1 MVERGDTSLWFPD
14 LNGRNG
20 PLYRGLA
27 DAVAAAVR
35 DGVLRAGDK
44 LPPHRVMA
52 ARLGVDLTTVTRGYA
67 EAQRLGLLQATV
79 GRGTFVRAEA
89 PLVRQR
95 GRTQALIDM
104 SMNLPPLPADPS
116 LHTMIQQG
124 LARLLREQDLST
136 LMTYHWDTGSS
147 QERRAGIAWLQP
159 VLGRIEAPRVL
170 VAPGAQSAM
179 LAVVTSL
186 VRPGELMLTEQ
197 LTYPGIRAMAA
208 QLGVTLAGVATD
220 GEGFLPEELDRAC
233 HDLKP
238 RLIYCTPTIQNPT
251 TATMS
256 MARRRAVV
264 EVARAHG
271 VPILEDDAYGLFP
284 AQKLPALASLAPE
297 LVFYVA
303 TTAKT
308 LSPGLRIA
316 YLIAPVSAQADRLT
330 AALRG
335 TAQMS
340 SGLLTG
346 LVTSWILGG
355 EAQAMLNAIR
365 SEARARQSLAAS
377 ILKGDHIVTHP
388 DGLHLWM
395 GIPPDWQP
403 IEFVAYARRQGLAL
417 VTDDVFRV
425 EGRSPRSVR
434 IALGA
439 AATRS
444 DLQQSLEGLQ
454 ALYGRPVPDAYA
466 EVV

>member
-1 MVERGDTSLWFPD
+1 MMREEDAARWTPNLD
-14 LNGRNG
+14 GRNG
-20 PLYRGLA
+20 PLYRELA
-27 DAVAAAVR
+27 EAIVSAVR
-35 DGVLRAGDK
+35 AGVLRAGDK

-52 ARLGVDLTTVTRGYA
+52 ARLGVDLTTVTRGYR

-95 GRTQALIDM
+95 GRTTALIDM
-104 SMNLPPLPADPS
+104 SMNLPPLPAHPS
-116 LHTMIQQG
+116 LNGMIQQG
-124 LARLLREQDLST
+124 LARLLRDQDLST
-136 LMTYHWDTGSS
+136 LMTYHWDAGSS
-147 QERRAGIAWLQP
+147 QARRAGAVWLEP
-159 VLGRIEAPRVL
+159 VLGRIEEPRVL

-186 VRPGELMLTEQ
+186 ARPGELILTEQ

-208 QLGVTLAGVATD
+208 QLGITLAGVPTD
-220 GEGFLPEELDRAC
+220 REGFLPEELDRAC
-233 HDLKP
+233 YDLKP

-256 MARRRAVV
+256 IARRQAVV

-284 AQKLPALASLAPE
+284 EQKLPALASFAPE

-308 LSPGLRIA
+308 LAPGLRIA
-316 YLIAPVSAQADRLT
+316 YLIAPGSAQADRLT
-330 AALRG
+330 TALRG
-335 TAQMS
+335 TAQMG

-346 LVTSWILGG
+346 LVTSWVHGG
-355 EAQAMLNAIR
+355 EAKAML
-365 SEARARQSLAAS
+365 AAT
-377 ILKGDHIVTHP
+377 ILRGDHIATHP
-388 DGLHLWM
+388 EGLHIWM

-425 EGRSPRSVR
+425 EGSSPKSVR
-434 IALGA
+434 VALGA
-439 AATRS
+439 APTHA
-444 DLQQSLEGLQ
+444 DLRHSLEGLQ

>member
-1 MVERGDTSLWFPD
+1 MVAGSDPGSWTPSLE
-14 LNGRNG
+14 GRTG
-20 PLYRGLA
+20 PLYRELA
-27 DAVAAAVR
+27 EAVASAVR

-52 ARLGVDLTTVTRGYA
+52 ARLRVDLTTVTRGYA

-95 GRTQALIDM
+95 VRTQALIDM
-104 SMNLPPLPADPS
+104 SMNLPPLPAHPS
-116 LHTMIQQG
+116 LNGMIQHG
-124 LARLLREQDLST
+124 LVRLLRDQDLST

-147 QERRAGIAWLQP
+147 HERRAGAAWLEP

-186 VRPGELMLTEQ
+186 ARPGELILTEQ

-208 QLGVTLAGVATD
+208 QLGITLAGVATD

-256 MARRRAVV
+256 IARRHAVV

-284 AQKLPALASLAPE
+284 EQKLPALASLAPE

-308 LSPGLRIA
+308 LAPGLRVA
-316 YLIAPVSAQADRLT
+316 YLIAPVSTQADRLT

-335 TAQMS
+335 TAQMG

-346 LVTSWILGG
+346 LVTAWIHGG
-355 EAQAMLNAIR
+355 EAQAMLDAIR
-365 SEARARQSLAAS
+365 AEARVRQSLAAT
-377 ILKGDHIVTHP
+377 ILKGDHIASHP
-388 DGLHLWM
+388 EGLHIWM
-395 GIPPDWQP
+395 GIPAHWQP

-425 EGRSPRSVR
+425 EGSGPNSVR

-439 AATRS
+439 APTHD
-444 DLQQSLEGLQ
+444 DLRHSLAGLQ

>member
-1 MVERGDTSLWFPD
+1 MRRQGDAECWTPN

-20 PLYRGLA
+20 PLYRELA
-27 DAVAAAVR
+27 EAVVSAVR
-35 DGVLRAGDK
+35 AGVLRAGDK

-52 ARLGVDLTTVTRGYA
+52 ARLGVDLTTVTRGYR

-104 SMNLPPLPADPS
+104 SMNLPPLPAHPS
-116 LHTMIQQG
+116 LNNMIQQG
-124 LARLLREQDLST
+124 LVRLLRDQDLST
-136 LMTYHWDTGSS
+136 LMTYHWDAGSS
-147 QERRAGIAWLQP
+147 QARRAGVTWLEP
-159 VLGRIEAPRVL
+159 VLGRVEEPRVL

-186 VRPGELMLTEQ
+186 ARPGELILTEQ
-197 LTYPGIRAMAA
+197 LTYPGIRAMGA
-208 QLGVTLAGVATD
+208 QLGITLAGVPAD
-220 GEGFLPEELDRAC
+220 NEGFLPEELDRAC

-256 MARRRAVV
+256 ITRRHAVV
-264 EVARAHG
+264 EVARTHG
-271 VPILEDDAYGLFP
+271 IPILEDDAYGLFP
-284 AQKLPALASLAPE
+284 EQKLPALASFAPE

-308 LSPGLRIA
+308 LAPGLRIA
-316 YLIAPVSAQADRLT
+316 YLVAPSSAQADRLT

-335 TAQMS
+335 TAQMG
-340 SGLLTG
+340 SGLLSG
-346 LVTSWILGG
+346 LVTSWIHGG
-355 EAQAMLNAIR
+355 EAQAMLDAIR
-365 SEARARQSLAAS
+365 TEARLRQGLAAT
-377 ILKGDHIVTHP
+377 ILKGDHIATHP
-388 DGLHLWM
+388 EGLHIWM

-425 EGRSPRSVR
+425 EGSSPNSVR

-439 AATRS
+439 AQTHA
-444 DLQQSLEGLQ
+444 DLRHSLEGLQ

>member
-1 MVERGDTSLWFPD
+1 MVEREDASLWFPD

-20 PLYRGLA
+20 PLYRELA

-104 SMNLPPLPADPS
+104 SMNLPPLPAEPS
-116 LHTMIQQG
+116 LNTMIQQG
-124 LARLLREQDLST
+124 FARLLREQDLST

-147 QERRAGIAWLQP
+147 LERRAGIAWLQP

-208 QLGVTLAGVATD
+208 QLGVTLAGIATD

-284 AQKLPALASLAPE
+284 EQALPALASLAPE

-308 LSPGLRIA
+308 LAPGLRIA
-316 YLIAPVSAQADRLT
+316 YLIAPV
-330 AALRG
+330 
-335 TAQMS
+335 
-340 SGLLTG
+340 
-346 LVTSWILGG
+346 
-355 EAQAMLNAIR
+355 
-365 SEARARQSLAAS
+365 
-377 ILKGDHIVTHP
+377 
-388 DGLHLWM
+388 
-395 GIPPDWQP
+395 
-403 IEFVAYARRQGLAL
+403 
-417 VTDDVFRV
+417 
-425 EGRSPRSVR
+425 
-434 IALGA
+434 LGA
-439 AATRS
+439 
-444 DLQQSLEGLQ
+444 
-454 ALYGRPVPDAYA
+454 GRPADGRPARHRADELRPAHRPGHLL
-466 EVV
+466 

>member
-1 MVERGDTSLWFPD
+1 
-14 LNGRNG
+14 
-20 PLYRGLA
+20 
-27 DAVAAAVR
+27 
-35 DGVLRAGDK
+35 
-44 LPPHRVMA
+44 
-52 ARLGVDLTTVTRGYA
+52 
-67 EAQRLGLLQATV
+67 
-79 GRGTFVRAEA
+79 
-89 PLVRQR
+89 
-95 GRTQALIDM
+95 
-104 SMNLPPLPADPS
+104 
-116 LHTMIQQG
+116 MIQQG
-124 LARLLREQDLST
+124 FARLLREQDLST

-147 QERRAGIAWLQP
+147 QERRAGAAWLQP

-186 VRPGELMLTEQ
+186 IRPGELMLTEQ

-308 LSPGLRIA
+308 LAPGLRVA

-355 EAQAMLNAIR
+355 EAQAMLDAIR

-377 ILKGDHIVTHP
+377 ILKGDHIAAHP

-395 GIPPDWQP
+395 GIPPAWQP

-444 DLQQSLEGLQ
+444 DLRQSLEGLQ

>member
-1 MVERGDTSLWFPD
+1 MVAARNLESWTPNLD
-14 LNGRNG
+14 GRNG
-20 PLYRGLA
+20 PLYRELA
-27 DAVAAAVR
+27 EAVASAVR
-35 DGVLRAGDK
+35 AGVLRAGDK

-116 LHTMIQQG
+116 LQGMIQNG

-147 QERRAGIAWLQP
+147 QERRAGVIWLEP
-159 VLGRIEAPRVL
+159 ILGRIEAARVL

-186 VRPGELMLTEQ
+186 ARPGELILTEQ

-208 QLGVTLAGVATD
+208 QLGITLAGVATD
-220 GEGFLPEELDRAC
+220 GEGFLVEELDRAC

-256 MARRRAVV
+256 MGRRQAVV

-284 AQKLPALASLAPE
+284 ERKLPALASLAPE

-308 LSPGLRIA
+308 LAPGLRVA

-335 TAQMS
+335 TAQMG

-346 LVTSWILGG
+346 LVTGWIHGG
-355 EAQAMLNAIR
+355 EAHAMLDAIR
-365 SEARARQSLAAS
+365 NEARLRQSLAAT
-377 ILKGDHIVTHP
+377 ILKGDHIATHP
-388 DGLHLWM
+388 EGLHIWM

-425 EGRSPRSVR
+425 EGSSPNSVR

-439 AATRS
+439 APTQAELRH
-444 DLQQSLEGLQ
+444 SLEGLQ